1 MTQIV
6 SYVKTDIS
14 YVEAWL
20 ICFDLQFLS
29 YWNSFDFKT
38 KKMYKRNSIYTK
50 RSYAYISFLS
60 LFAWLLLQVLNSKLD

>member
-20 ICFDLQFLS
+20 ICFSLARRTETALTSKPKKCTKEIAFILSEAMHTLVFFL
-29 YWNSFDFKT
+29 YFLVIT
-38 KKMYKRNSIYTK
+38 TSI
-50 RSYAYISFLS
+50 
-60 LFAWLLLQVLNSKLD
+60 KLEA